1 MEESIQETMNKIF
14 PDLMARRARRLNG
27 SEETPDDQTPKYNCP
42 ICHDSGWEMVTGPD
56 GYEFCRRC
64 KCGIFERQAIERKLS
79 FATIPK
85 EFEGHTVENFKTDCY
100 STKENRELAQMA
112 KVIASRYVEQFD
124 EIRETGKGLY
134 FYSQTKGSGKTRL
147 AVSIANDLIQ
157 KKIIAA
163 KFATTIQILD
173 QIKATWGGE
182 WKNEE
187 TEQKLI
193 QEIVSVPVLVIDD
206 IGVEAVKPWIN
217 ERFYN
222 ILNGRMIE
230 KRVTIFTSN
239 CRMEELNFDDRIIN
253 RIIKMALPVQFPDES
268 IRTAIAR
275 KENDDLLDRLL
286 GA

>member
-1 MEESIQETMNKIF
+1 MKH
-14 PDLMARRARRLNG
+14 LNG
-27 SEETPDDQTPKYNCP
+27 SAETGMNPTIPTYKCP
-42 ICHDSGWEMVTGPD
+42 ICHDSGWEIVKEPD
-56 GYEFCRRC
+56 GHEYCRRC

-85 EFEGHTVENFKTDCY
+85 EFENHTVSNFETECY
-100 STKENRELAQMA
+100 STSQNRELAQMA
-112 KVIASRYVEQFD
+112 KVIAGRYVDQFD
-124 EIRETGKGLY
+124 EIKETGKGLY
-134 FYSQTKGSGKTRL
+134 FYSRTKGSGKTRL
-147 AVSIANDLIQ
+147 AVSIANDLIR
-157 KKIIAA
+157 KKNIGA

-173 QIKATWGGE
+173 QIKATWGE
-182 WKNEE
+182 DRKNEE

-193 QEIVSVPVLVIDD
+193 REIVSVPVLIIDD
-206 IGVEAVKPWIN
+206 IGVEAVKEWIN

-275 KENDDLLDRLL
+275 KENSDLLDRLL